1 MSRVLFLQI
10 EKKRNKQ
17 IVTKFN
23 HPQVVM
29 FRFVIIWGHQ
39 SAEKES
45 EREREKC
52 LYLDLRSTCVLRIFK
67 IIRGLVLLLVCL
79 SDPIYPH
86 LGRQRMPQKAST
98 RFGS

>member
-45 EREREKC
+45 ERERERNV
-52 LYLDLRSTCVLRIFK
+52 YT
-67 IIRGLVLLLVCL
+67 
-79 SDPIYPH
+79 
-86 LGRQRMPQKAST
+86 
-98 RFGS
+98 